1 VTVDEADDVFV
12 GHCAIGSDGSLDD
25 DGRLSEDVA
34 A

>member
-1 VTVDEADDVFV
+1 MVDEANGVFI
-12 GHCAIGSDGSLDD
+12 GHCATGSDGALDD